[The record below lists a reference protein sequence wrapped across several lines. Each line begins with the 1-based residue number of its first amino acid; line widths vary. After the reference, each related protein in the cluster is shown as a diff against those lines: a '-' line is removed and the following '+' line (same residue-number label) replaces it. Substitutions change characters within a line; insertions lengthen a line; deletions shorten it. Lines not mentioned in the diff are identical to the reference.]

1 MKKKPKFNIGDYV
14 EAIPST
20 IEYENWDRPAKR
32 EKKIIVKSPYKPK
45 RGVIIGAVIRYT
57 GTLDMPSYYSGESP
71 VWIAEKGV
79 LFWQI
84 RYGYLN
90 KPFEALEEDIKLLEP
105 VHLHC
110 LMQDKAIPWKNT
122 GWTDYYRKAQS
133 EDMKSLFEKQPDL
146 FPRDSKGRFTK

>member
-1 MKKKPKFNIGDYV
+1 MKKPKFNIGDYV
-14 EAIPST
+14 EAISST
-20 IEYENWDRPAKR
+20 IEYENVDLEYWDRPAKR
-32 EKKIIVKSPYKPK
+32 ERKIIVKSPYKPK

-84 RYGYLN
+84 REGFLN
-90 KPFEALEEDIKLLEP
+90 KPFEALEEDIKLIERVHFHCIRLGNSKGKDINNP
-105 VHLHC
+105 V
-110 LMQDKAIPWKNT
+110 KIPWKNT

-133 EDMKSLFEKQPDL
+133 EDMKSL
-146 FPRDSKGRFTK
+146 